1 MAAFGSSGPQTDEEL
16 LIECSSGVALAINTN
31 RTGLIVVTE
40 LAGFFAQV
48 NRAYSLPD
56 ADASGASRARQ
67 ILEQVGVSIGSL
79 MVCPHQAACC
89 EARGQHKRLP

>member
-67 ILEQVGVSIGSL
+67 ILEQVGVSIGSW
-79 MVCPHQAACC
+79 CGPDC
-89 EARGQHKRLP
+89 RLL